1 MRLHFD
7 FSEYEE
13 DEDGGTRVLLTVN
26 IPDGSGHSRVT
37 EIYEKAVSMLYG
49 YDITLSPQLSF
60 DFDDEDE
67 EEIVGDL
74 FSSNKKSRGC
84 PDCVQGTCVF
94 GCGKEFK

>member
-7 FSEYEE
+7 FSEYED

-60 DFDDEDE
+60 EFDDEDDE
-67 EEIVGDL
+67 T
-74 FSSNKKSRGC
+74 FSGC
-84 PDCVQGTCVF
+84 PNCVQGTCGF
-94 GCGKEFK
+94 GCGQEFK

>member
-60 DFDDEDE
+60 DFDDEYDE
-67 EEIVGDL
+67 PL
-74 FSSNKKSRGC
+74 RGC

>member
-67 EEIVGDL
+67 EAPV
-74 FSSNKKSRGC
+74 RGC
-84 PDCVQGTCVF
+84 PNCVQGACGF

>member
-26 IPDGSGHSRVT
+26 LPDGESHSRVT

-60 DFDDEDE
+60 EFDDEE
-67 EEIVGDL
+67 E
-74 FSSNKKSRGC
+74 FPRGC

>member
-7 FSEYEE
+7 FSEYED
-13 DEDGGTRVLLTVN
+13 DEDSSRVLLTVN
-26 IPDGSGHSRVT
+26 IPDGSPHSRVT

-67 EEIVGDL
+67 E
-74 FSSNKKSRGC
+74 NTNRGC
-84 PDCVQGTCVF
+84 QDCVQGTCVF
-94 GCGKEFK
+94 NCGSEFR

>member
-60 DFDDEDE
+60 DFDDEE
-67 EEIVGDL
+67 EAPI
-74 FSSNKKSRGC
+74 RGC

>member
-60 DFDDEDE
+60 EFDDEE
-67 EEIVGDL
+67 EE
-74 FSSNKKSRGC
+74 FPRGC

-94 GCGKEFK
+94 GCGKEFR

>member
-13 DEDGGTRVLLTVN
+13 DDDGTRVLLTVT
-26 IPDGSGHSRVT
+26 IPDGSPHTRVT
-37 EIYEKAVSMLYG
+37 EIYEKAVSLLYG
-49 YDITLSPQLSF
+49 YDIGNGKQYSF
-60 DFDDEDE
+60 KFTDDEDDE
-67 EEIVGDL
+67 PV
-74 FSSNKKSRGC
+74 RGC

>member
-26 IPDGSGHSRVT
+26 LPDGESHSRVT

-60 DFDDEDE
+60 DFDDKEDE
-67 EEIVGDL
+67 PV
-74 FSSNKKSRGC
+74 RGC

>member
-1 MRLHFD
+1 
-7 FSEYEE
+7 
-13 DEDGGTRVLLTVN
+13 
-26 IPDGSGHSRVT
+26 
-37 EIYEKAVSMLYG
+37 MLYG

-67 EEIVGDL
+67 EAPI
-74 FSSNKKSRGC
+74 RGC

>member
-37 EIYEKAVSMLYG
+37 EVYEKAVSMLYG
-49 YDITLSPQLSF
+49 YDITLSPQMSF
-60 DFDDEDE
+60 EFDEEDE
-67 EEIVGDL
+67 PL
-74 FSSNKKSRGC
+74 RGC

>member
-26 IPDGSGHSRVT
+26 IPDGSPHSRVT

-60 DFDDEDE
+60 EFDDEEDE
-67 EEIVGDL
+67 PV
-74 FSSNKKSRGC
+74 RGC
-84 PDCVQGTCVF
+84 SDCVQGTCVF

>member
-7 FSEYEE
+7 FSEYEN
-13 DEDGGTRVLLTVN
+13 DEEGGTSVLLTVN

-60 DFDDEDE
+60 EFDDEE
-67 EEIVGDL
+67 EDD
-74 FSSNKKSRGC
+74 FPQGC

>member
-37 EIYEKAVSMLYG
+37 EVYEKAVSLLYG
-49 YDITLSPQLSF
+49 YDITLSPQMSF
-60 DFDDEDE
+60 EFDDDE
-67 EEIVGDL
+67 EAPL
-74 FSSNKKSRGC
+74 QGC

>member
-26 IPDGSGHSRVT
+26 IPDGSPHSRVT

-60 DFDDEDE
+60 DFDDEE
-67 EEIVGDL
+67 EAPIH
-74 FSSNKKSRGC
+74 GC

>member
-26 IPDGSGHSRVT
+26 IPDGSAHSRVT

-60 DFDDEDE
+60 EFDDEE
-67 EEIVGDL
+67 EDCSEE
-74 FSSNKKSRGC
+74 FSHFQGECTS
-84 PDCVQGTCVF
+84 CVQGTCVY
-94 GCGKEFK
+94 GCGKEFR

>member
-26 IPDGSGHSRVT
+26 LPDGSGHSRVT

-60 DFDDEDE
+60 EFDDEDDKP
-67 EEIVGDL
+67 V
-74 FSSNKKSRGC
+74 RGC